1 VIIMKK
7 FIVATA
13 LVAANV
19 SANVALAEEVR
30 LVNADGN
37 PLSEL
42 CIAAVESTARF
53 KSLAKELGITPMDES
68 ELRCNGKSVGSF
80 AASVRNKIEAP
91 VAPLV
96 VFRTTDE
103 SDLSRLCMASLE
115 SDEAYEA
122 VKATVKAE
130 GALLESEIL
139 CNGMPI
145 KSFARKYRN
154 MTAAL

>member
-1 VIIMKK
+1 MKK
-7 FIVATA
+7 FIVAVA

-19 SANVALAEEVR
+19 SANVALAEDVR
-30 LVNADGN
+30 LVSADGN

-42 CIAAVESTARF
+42 CIAAVESEGRF
-53 KSLAKELGITPMDES
+53 KSLAKELGITPLQES
-68 ELRCNGKSVGSF
+68 ELRCNSKPVRAF
-80 AASVRNKIEAP
+80 VASVRNKLAAP
-91 VAPLV
+91 VGPTL

-122 VKATVKAE
+122 VKANVKAE